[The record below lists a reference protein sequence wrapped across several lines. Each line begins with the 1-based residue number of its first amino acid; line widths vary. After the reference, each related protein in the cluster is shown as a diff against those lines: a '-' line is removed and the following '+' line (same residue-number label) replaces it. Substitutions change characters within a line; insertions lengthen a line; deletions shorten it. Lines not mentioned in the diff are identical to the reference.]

1 MEQVEFQAREV
12 MQPLIDFVATCP
24 LLKKFNIDLSN
35 IGVQKQLSSKPEG
48 GAIDYDGSAL
58 VHDSVDASGNRR
70 CTRQANFELLL
81 LRRANHAV
89 QRKEILD
96 FLFNFEQWVEFSQ
109 FYGLCPKLSLDKQDQ
124 VYETMSADNGAYIRE
139 WSDGTEANLYIVQLH
154 IIYFNSYQNEE
165 DN

>member
-1 MEQVEFQAREV
+1 MVEDKNDV
-12 MQPLIDFVATCP
+12 L
-24 LLKKFNIDLSN
+24 
-35 IGVQKQLSSKPEG
+35 G
-48 GAIDYDGSAL
+48 GY
-58 VHDSVDASGNRR
+58 RR
-70 CTRQANFELLL
+70 CNRQANFELWIP
-81 LRRANHAV
+81 RIARHNI
-89 QRKEILD
+89 QRKEIAE

-165 DN
+165 DD